1 MMRWLGKVVVL
12 GVIYATAVALLEHRF
27 DIDIPASLG
36 LLLGGLIGLYID

>member
-1 MMRWLGKVVVL
+1 MKWLGKVIVL
-12 GVIYATAVALLEHRF
+12 GVIYATLATLLEFYF